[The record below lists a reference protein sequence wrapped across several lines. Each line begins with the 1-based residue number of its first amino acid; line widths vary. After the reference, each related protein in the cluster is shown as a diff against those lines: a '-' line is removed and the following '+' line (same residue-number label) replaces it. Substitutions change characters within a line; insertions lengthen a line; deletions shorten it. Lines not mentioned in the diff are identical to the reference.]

1 MDRFTVNAHAENL
14 NLRDFLPTSGKATLD
29 ERILNFQEFLGDLDR
44 QGHLHYRR
52 RIGSEADR
60 EVIVYDLLT
69 QTKRPMLMFGSN
81 NYLGIAT
88 HPHVRKRVAAAMD
101 RFGTGLGGPPLLNGY
116 TDLHAEL
123 ESTLSSLKK
132 TEDTL
137 IFPCGFNATMGW
149 LTALVQSDDV
159 FFYDEYNHAS
169 LHQGLYAT
177 RCRKVP
183 FRHNSLDDLERKL
196 TLYRGGA
203 SNGWLMVEGVYSMDG
218 DLAPLPQLAELASQF
233 NCRLVIDDAHGTG
246 VLGADGSGTVNHFGV
261 DGVFL
266 HLGTFS
272 KSLAA
277 TGGFISGSKAVI
289 DYLRFMSPQYMFSA
303 SLPPLLIAAVL
314 GGLDVIQNEP
324 DRRNRLH
331 ANVDYLVK
339 RLNSFGILAAS
350 QSGIVPILIL
360 GQGRAREVARKI
372 HERGI
377 FLNSIDYPAVPYH
390 QERLR
395 ISVMATHTID
405 DLNRLTDVL
414 VDVLSF

>member
-29 ERILNFQEFLGDLDR
+29 ERVLNFQGFLGDLDR
-44 QGHLHYRR
+44 QGHLLYRR
-52 RIGSEADR
+52 QICSAPDR
-60 EVIVYDLLT
+60 EVVVFDPLT
-69 QTKRPMLMFGSN
+69 QMKRSMLMFGSN
-81 NYLGIAT
+81 NYLGVAT
-88 HPHVRKRVAAAMD
+88 HPHVRDRVAAAMD
-101 RFGTGLGGPPLLNGY
+101 QFGTGLGGPPLLNGY

-123 ESTLSSLKK
+123 ESRLSVLKK

-169 LHQGLYAT
+169 LHQGLHSL
-177 RCRKVP
+177 RCRKIP
-183 FRHNSLDDLERKL
+183 FRHNNLDDLERKL
-196 TLYRGGA
+196 AVYGGNTTA
-203 SNGWLMVEGVYSMDG
+203 GWLMVEGVYSMDG
-218 DLAPLPQLAELASQF
+218 DLAPLPELAKLASLY
-233 NCRLVIDDAHGTG
+233 NCRLVVDDAHGTG
-246 VLGADGSGTVNHFGV
+246 VLGADGSGTASHFGV

-303 SLPPLLIAAVL
+303 SLPPFLIAAIL
-314 GGLDVIQNEP
+314 GGLDVIRDEP
-324 DRRNRLH
+324 ERRHRLH
-331 ANVDYLVK
+331 ANVSYLLNQ
-339 RLNSFGILAAS
+339 LNSYGISVAS
-350 QSGIVPILIL
+350 QSGIVPVQLP
-360 GQGRAREVARKI
+360 GRGRAREVARDI
-372 HERGI
+372 HEKGI
-377 FLNSIDYPAVPYH
+377 FLNSIEYPAVSCD

-395 ISVMATHTID
+395 ISVMATHTVC
-405 DLNRLTDVL
+405 DLNHLTDVL
-414 VDVLSF
+414 VDVLGL